1 MLTLFLACGGVL
13 CLSGVVEAAL
23 ITGLGNLPGG
33 AHSSFA
39 AMSADGSTVVTSDG
53 GVAYRW
59 RAGAWTSLG
68 NPGTDV
74 IVHGVSG
81 DGNVVTGAVPI
92 SAGATVYYPRVWRGG
107 SWTNLPLL
115 DNAAIGRGIAR
126 TANSDG
132 SVVVGPVR
140 RISNQEATR
149 WVDNAGTY
157 AIDTHN
163 GFGDETNVE
172 DVSANGTTVVGWSV
186 VTGQLGDR
194 AYSLVAGSGTVGI
207 DGPSGPLSPASTE
220 DLRANAISADGIII
234 TGTYRPDD
242 ASAWQTWRRVGA
254 GPTSILGPGEGVD
267 VSLSGIIA
275 AGAFIYDAGG
285 VPRSVAQF
293 LSTGGADLTNW
304 TGLVAL
310 GVSDNGLTFSG
321 TGLHEYSPGLFAS
334 EVWITTIPAPGG
346 VAALAMAG
354 AFCARRRR

>member
-1 MLTLFLACGGVL
+1 M
-13 CLSGVVEAAL
+13 CLSRVAEAAL
-23 ITGLGNLPGG
+23 LTGLGNLPGG

-92 SAGATVYYPRVWRGG
+92 STGATVYYPRVWRGG
-107 SWTNLPLL
+107 SWSNLPLL

-126 TANSDG
+126 AANADG

-157 AIDTHN
+157 LIDTHN
-163 GFGDETNVE
+163 SFGDETNVE
-172 DVSANGTTVVGWSV
+172 DVSANGNTVVGWSV
-186 VTGQLGDR
+186 VTGTAGDR
-194 AYSLVAGSGTVGI
+194 AYSLVAGSSTVAI
-207 DGPSGPLSPASTE
+207 DGPGGALSPASQE
-220 DLRANAISADGIII
+220 DLRANAISADGAII
-234 TGTYRPDD
+234 TGTYRTSD
-242 ASAWQTWRRVGA
+242 AAAWQTWRRLGA
-254 GPTSILGPGEGVD
+254 GPTTILGPGEGVD

-285 VPRSVAQF
+285 TPHSVADF
-293 LSTGGADLTNW
+293 LAAGATDLTSW

-321 TGLHEYSPGLFAS
+321 TGIHEYSPGLFAS
-334 EVWITTIPAPGG
+334 EAWITTIPAPGSAG
-346 VAALAMAG
+346 MLALVG
-354 AFCARRRR
+354 ALCARRRR